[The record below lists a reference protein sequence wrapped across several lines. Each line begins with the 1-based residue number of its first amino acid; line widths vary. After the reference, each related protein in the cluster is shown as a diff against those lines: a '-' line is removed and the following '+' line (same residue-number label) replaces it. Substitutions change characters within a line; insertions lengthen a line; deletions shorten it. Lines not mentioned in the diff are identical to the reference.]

1 MSTDSTD
8 IGSSS
13 NNNNSSS
20 SSSNNKDDGWVEHEL
35 IKPRSIEKRRYQI
48 SIASVARQKNT
59 LVVLPTGLG
68 KTTIALLLIADTLK
82 HGGRAL
88 FLAPTRVLVHQHY
101 NFLKEHILHDG
112 IAVLTGNTPRHERI
126 EVWNSASVVCSTP
139 QVTLNDIERG
149 LIDAGDFALLVFDE
163 AHRAVGD
170 YSYGRIA
177 SLLADASSSSNSSS
191 SSSSSTGA
199 GVRIIGFTATLPDD
213 KEKVL
218 EIASNLMIE
227 RIEVRDESSPDVR
240 PYIQDTKIEFVTIT
254 LTPVMRRIREHVERA
269 LQSRLEELKRLGV
282 ISSTRVNMSNLIE
295 ARESISSIKGSTV
308 PLYSAIRLSHALK
321 VLDTQ
326 GITAFTRFY
335 ERLREKKGGVG
346 VRSLVEDRE
355 LKSAYELARGAEL
368 SGLEHPKLSR
378 LVEILRREGFSSDE
392 GYYSIS
398 SSSNNSNYRR
408 GKALIFTSYRD
419 SVEVITS
426 RLIAEG
432 FKVGYLIGKTG
443 EYGLRQE
450 EQVEV
455 VERFRAGEYSILVAT
470 SVGEE
475 GLDIAECNL
484 VIFYDNVPSAIRFV
498 QRKGRTGR
506 RMPGKVIVLVAKDT
520 IDEAYHWISRK
531 KVRQVRS
538 IVSIVNRIIANR
550 SGKDYRSNGKSSSED
565 GGSYGNNIYH
575 SSANLTNLDDFIR

>member
-1 MSTDSTD
+1 MSTDMSRD
-8 IGSSS
+8 SS
-13 NNNNSSS
+13 N
-20 SSSNNKDDGWVEHEL
+20 SNYNDDSEWVEHEL
-35 IKPRSIEKRRYQI
+35 IKPRSIERRGYQI
-48 SIASVARQKNT
+48 SIASTAMKKNT

-82 HGGRAL
+82 QGRRAL

-101 NFLKEHILHDG
+101 NFLKEHLLHDG
-112 IAVLTGNTPRHERI
+112 IAVLTGNTPRHERMDI
-126 EVWNSASVVCSTP
+126 WSNASVVCSTP

-149 LIDAGDFALLVFDE
+149 FIDAGDFALLVFDE

-170 YSYGRIA
+170 YSYSRIA
-177 SLLADASSSSNSSS
+177 SLLATKASN
-191 SSSSSTGA
+191 A
-199 GVRIIGFTATLPDD
+199 AIRIIGFTATLPDD
-213 KEKVL
+213 REKVL
-218 EIASNLMIE
+218 EIARNLMID

-240 PYIQDTKIEFVTIT
+240 PYIKDTRIELVTVT
-254 LTPVMRRIREHVERA
+254 LTPVMMKIRMHLERA

-282 ISSTRVNMSNLIE
+282 ISSTKANMSNLIE
-295 ARESISSIKGSTV
+295 ARESISGVKGSAAQ
-308 PLYSAIRLSHALK
+308 LYSAIRLSHALK

-335 ERLREKKGGVG
+335 ERLMEKGGIG
-346 VRSLVEDRE
+346 VRSLLEDRE
-355 LKSAYELARGAEL
+355 LRTAFELARGAMV

-378 LVEILRREGFSSDE
+378 LVEILKREGFAPDMGNYSSYGSSD
-392 GYYSIS
+392 SNSKSNNNNNSSSSSSS
-398 SSSNNSNYRR
+398 SSSNSSR

-426 RLIAEG
+426 RLIDEG
-432 FKVGYLIGKTG
+432 FRVGYLIGKAG

-450 EQVEV
+450 EQVEAV
-455 VERFRAGEYSILVAT
+455 NRFRAGEYNILVAT

-506 RMPGKVIVLVAKDT
+506 RIPGRVIVLVTKDT

-531 KVRQVRS
+531 KVRQVRG
-538 IVSIVNRIIANR
+538 IVNMVNRIIGDKAC
-550 SGKDYRSNGKSSSED
+550 SNYNDKGSSS
-565 GGSYGNNIYH
+565 NTYH
-575 SSANLTNLDDFIR
+575 NSTNLSRLDDFLR

>member
-1 MSTDSTD
+1 MGMSTDMG
-8 IGSSS
+8 IGSSSS
-13 NNNNSSS
+13 NNNN
-20 SSSNNKDDGWVEHEL
+20 NNNDDDGWIEHEL
-35 IKPRSIEKRRYQI
+35 IKPRSIEKRGYQI

-112 IAVLTGNTPRHERI
+112 IAVLTGNTPRHERM
-126 EVWNSASVVCSTP
+126 EVWSSASVVCSTP

-149 LIDAGDFALLVFDE
+149 FIDAGDFALLVFDE

-177 SLLADASSSSNSSS
+177 SLLANA
-191 SSSSSTGA
+191 SSSSTGA

-240 PYIQDTKIEFVTIT
+240 PYIKDTKIEFVTIT

-282 ISSTRVNMSNLIE
+282 ISSTRVNMSNLID
-295 ARESISSIKGSTV
+295 ARESISGIKGSTV

-335 ERLREKKGGVG
+335 ERLREKGGIG

-355 LKSAYELARGAEL
+355 LRSAYELARGAEL

-378 LVEILRREGFSSDE
+378 LVEILRREGFSPDE
-392 GYYSIS
+392 GYYSVS
-398 SSSNNSNYRR
+398 SSNSNSNNNSNYRR
-408 GKALIFTSYRD
+408 GKVLIFTSYRD

-432 FKVGYLIGKTG
+432 FKVGYLIGKAG
-443 EYGLRQE
+443 EYGLKQE
-450 EQVEV
+450 EQVEAV
-455 VERFRAGEYSILVAT
+455 NRFRAGEYSILVAT

-538 IVSIVNRIIANR
+538 IASIVNRIIANR
-550 SGKDYRSNGKSSSED
+550 TGNNKDYSSSNGKSSDISSSDD
-565 GGSYGNNIYH
+565 GASYGNNIYH
-575 SSANLTNLDDFIR
+575 SSTNLTNLDDFIK